1 MASDRILGNATF
13 GLFGETEQEEI
24 KKATG
29 DLGYA
34 TQIIDDLKSRLPM
47 LKKQLESF
55 NDKNDP
61 TGVQRDKFANIYN
74 KLGDQYNQEV
84 NNKYDK
90 ALDNFLDDKGQFNK
104 ELYNQA
110 LNNYTAGMNQISK
123 FDTIRAK
130 ERPDE
135 LTGLESYDVALAGG
149 GLSRLLGE

>member
-1 MASDRILGNATF
+1 MADYAAGESGDRILGNATF

-61 TGVQRDKFANIYN
+61 TGEQRDKFAKIYN

-84 NNKYDK
+84 NK
-90 ALDNFLDDKGQFNK
+90 FIDDEGQFNK
-104 ELYNQA
+104 NLYNQA
-110 LNNYTAGMNQISK
+110 LNNYTAGLNQIGK
-123 FDTIRAK
+123 FKDQLAK

-135 LTGLESYDVALAGG
+135 RTGLESYDVALAGG
-149 GLSRLLGE
+149 GLSGLLGE